1 MYAYSFGT
9 FSEFNLI
16 LLVYSSLVKKIRLAF
31 LEYAE
36 RTPEDLKGQYYEKV
50 EWGIIY
56 WLKKNKSQT
65 LFFDYLTKIFS
76 MRI

>member
-1 MYAYSFGT
+1 
-9 FSEFNLI
+9 
-16 LLVYSSLVKKIRLAF
+16 VYSSLIKKIRVAF

-36 RTPEDLKGQYYEKV
+36 RKPEDLKGQYSEKV
-50 EWGIIY
+50 EWGSIY
-56 WLKKNKSQT
+56 WLKKKESQT